1 MKTSL
6 IDTFKYVPNNKKKQ
20 LIVILFLLL
29 VGISFEGL
37 SFAIFIPA
45 LELIIN
51 NNFYYIEK
59 FNIDKIFKIEELNSK
74 ILISFFLIAIV
85 SIFLIKNSYLLF
97 LNWFKNK
104 FFKEVYT
111 LNSIKLF
118 DNYLELSWEEHLKK
132 NSADIIRNIQN
143 EVQKITITINA
154 FLELLTEILVF
165 IIILF
170 FLILW
175 NPKIVMFL
183 IVLFGII
190 CFLFLFLFKKKIN
203 HWAAQ
208 IQENESAFFKNI
220 RESIGSIKEIKILDK
235 KNMFIDE
242 LNSRIKKAQESRLRF
257 ETIQQSPRFFL
268 EFTSVLSISLLTIY
282 FLIQDYEMNEV
293 LVNLGLIAIALFRIM
308 PSTNRI
314 VKNIN
319 DIRFGM
325 NSVRIIEKENDLFIK
340 NGLFIKKDENDKENI
355 RFDNKIELKNI
366 EFSYDESK
374 KKIFNNL
381 NIEIKKNTIIGIVG
395 SSGSGKTT
403 FIDILVGLILNRK
416 GSLKVDGKEIDEK
429 NVKSYQKNF
438 GYIPQNFYLFD
449 NSVRQNIVINQHNSK
464 TSNEMEDKI
473 ILEILE
479 NLKLNKILSEKGL
492 DTQVG
497 ENAIRLS
504 GGQRQR
510 LGIARILFH
519 NKEILLLDE
528 ATNALDKQT
537 EEEIFDFIYAMR
549 NKKTIIISTHN
560 IGMLKRC
567 DAIYEIKNHNINR
580 IK

>member
-85 SIFLIKNSYLLF
+85 GIFLIKNSYLLF

-104 FFKEVYT
+104 FFKQVYT

-165 IIILF
+165 IVILF

-190 CFLFLFLFKKKIN
+190 GFLFLFLFKKKIN

-282 FLIQDYEMNEV
+282 FLILDYEMSEV

-325 NSVRIIEKENDLFIK
+325 NSVRIIEKEYALFE
-340 NGLFIKKDENDKENI
+340 KKDENDENNKAKI
-355 RFDNKIELKNI
+355 SFNNKIELKNI

-381 NIEIKKNTIIGIVG
+381 NFEVKKNSIIGIVG

-403 FIDILVGLILNRK
+403 LIDILVGLILTKK
-416 GSLKVDGKEIDEK
+416 GSLVFDGKEINNK
-429 NVKSYQKNF
+429 NVKSYQRNF

-449 NSVRQNIVINQHNSK
+449 NSVRQNIAINEYNSK
-464 TSNEMEDKI
+464 NSTVNEDEI
-473 ILEILE
+473 ILSIIKD
-479 NLKLNKILSEKGL
+479 LKLKKILNEKGL
-492 DTQVG
+492 DTHVG
-497 ENAIRLS
+497 ENAIKLS

-510 LGIARILFH
+510 LGLARILFH

-528 ATNALDKQT
+528 ATSALDKQT
-537 EEEIFDFIYAMR
+537 EKEIFDLIYSLR
-549 NKKTIIISTHN
+549 GKKTIIISTHSVE
-560 IGMLKRC
+560 MLNNC
-567 DAIYEIKNHNINR
+567 DEVFEIKNNNL
-580 IK
+580 IKIK

>member
-1 MKTSL
+1 MKTNL
-6 IDTFKYVPNNKKKQ
+6 IDTFKYVPENKRKQ
-20 LIVILFLLL
+20 LFIILFLLL
-29 VGISFEGL
+29 IGIGFEGL

-51 NNFYYIEK
+51 NNIYYIEK
-59 FNIDKIFKIEELNSK
+59 FNIDKIFKINELNSK
-74 ILISFFLIAIV
+74 TLISFFLITIV
-85 SIFLIKNSYLLF
+85 GIFLIKNSYLLF

-104 FFKEVYT
+104 FFKQIYT
-111 LNSIKLF
+111 FNSTKLF
-118 DNYLELSWEEHLKK
+118 SNYLELNWEEHLKK

-165 IIILF
+165 FVILF
-170 FLILW
+170 FLVLW

-183 IVLFGII
+183 IILFGAIG
-190 CFLFLFLFKKKIN
+190 FLFIFLFKKRIN
-203 HWAAQ
+203 HWASQ

-220 RESIGSIKEIKILDK
+220 KESIGSIKEIKILGK

-242 LNSRIKKAQESRLRF
+242 LNSRIKKAQASRLRF

-340 NGLFIKKDENDKENI
+340 KDENDKENI

-381 NIEIKKNTIIGIVG
+381 NIEIKKNTIIGVVG

-449 NSVRQNIVINQHNSK
+449 NSVRQNIAINEHNSK
-464 TSNEMEDKI
+464 TSNELEDKI

-537 EEEIFDFIYAMR
+537 EREIFDLIYSLR
-549 NKKTIIISTHN
+549 GRITIIISSHSVE
-560 IGMLKRC
+560 MLNNC
-567 DAIYEIKNHNINR
+567 DEVYEIKDSNFTK

>member
-1 MKTSL
+1 MKTNL
-6 IDTFKYVPNNKKKQ
+6 IDTFKYVPENKRKQ
-20 LIVILFLLL
+20 LFIILFLLL
-29 VGISFEGL
+29 IGIGFEGL

-51 NNFYYIEK
+51 NNIYYIEK
-59 FNIDKIFKIEELNSK
+59 FNIDKIFKINELNSQT
-74 ILISFFLIAIV
+74 LISFFLITIV
-85 SIFLIKNSYLLF
+85 GIFLIKNSYLLF

-104 FFKEVYT
+104 FFKQIYT
-111 LNSIKLF
+111 FNSTKLF
-118 DNYLELSWEEHLKK
+118 SNYLELNWEEHLKK

-165 IIILF
+165 FVILF
-170 FLILW
+170 FLVLW
-175 NPKIVMFL
+175 NPKIVIFL
-183 IVLFGII
+183 IILFGAIG
-190 CFLFLFLFKKKIN
+190 FLFIFLFKKRIN
-203 HWAAQ
+203 HWASQ

-220 RESIGSIKEIKILDK
+220 KESIGSIKEIKILGK

-242 LNSRIKKAQESRLRF
+242 LNSRIKKAQASRLRF

-282 FLIQDYEMNEV
+282 FLIQDYEINEV

-340 NGLFIKKDENDKENI
+340 KDENDKENI

-381 NIEIKKNTIIGIVG
+381 NIEIKKNTIIGVVG

-449 NSVRQNIVINQHNSK
+449 NSVRQNIAINEHNSK
-464 TSNEMEDKI
+464 TTNEMEDKI

-560 IGMLKRC
+560 IDMLKRC

>member
-1 MKTSL
+1 M
-6 IDTFKYVPNNKKKQ
+6 
-20 LIVILFLLL
+20 
-29 VGISFEGL
+29 G
-37 SFAIFIPA
+37 
-45 LELIIN
+45 
-51 NNFYYIEK
+51 
-59 FNIDKIFKIEELNSK
+59 
-74 ILISFFLIAIV
+74 
-85 SIFLIKNSYLLF
+85 IFLIKNSYLLF

-104 FFKEVYT
+104 FFKQVYT

-165 IIILF
+165 IVILF

-190 CFLFLFLFKKKIN
+190 GFLFLFLFKKKIN

-282 FLIQDYEMNEV
+282 FLILDYEMSEV

-325 NSVRIIEKENDLFIK
+325 NSVRIIEKEYALFE
-340 NGLFIKKDENDKENI
+340 KKDENDENNKAKI
-355 RFDNKIELKNI
+355 SFNNKIELKNI

-381 NIEIKKNTIIGIVG
+381 NFEVKKNSIIGIVG

-403 FIDILVGLILNRK
+403 LIDILVGLILTKK
-416 GSLKVDGKEIDEK
+416 GSLVFDGKEINNK
-429 NVKSYQKNF
+429 NVKSYQRNF

-449 NSVRQNIVINQHNSK
+449 NSVRQNIAINEYNSK
-464 TSNEMEDKI
+464 NSTVNEDEI
-473 ILEILE
+473 ILSIIKD
-479 NLKLNKILSEKGL
+479 LKLKKILNEKGL
-492 DTQVG
+492 DTHVG
-497 ENAIRLS
+497 ENAIKLS

-510 LGIARILFH
+510 LGLARILFH

-528 ATNALDKQT
+528 ATSALDKQT
-537 EEEIFDFIYAMR
+537 EKEIFDLIYSLR
-549 NKKTIIISTHN
+549 GKKTIIISTHSVE
-560 IGMLKRC
+560 MLNNC
-567 DAIYEIKNHNINR
+567 DEVFEIKNNNL
-580 IK
+580 IKIK

>member
-1 MKTSL
+1 MKTNL
-6 IDTFKYVPNNKKKQ
+6 IDTFKYVPENKRKQ
-20 LIVILFLLL
+20 LFIILFLLL
-29 VGISFEGL
+29 IGIGFEGL

-51 NNFYYIEK
+51 NNIYYIEK
-59 FNIDKIFKIEELNSK
+59 FNIDKIFKISELNSK
-74 ILISFFLIAIV
+74 TLISFFLITIV
-85 SIFLIKNSYLLF
+85 GIFLIKNSYLLF

-104 FFKEVYT
+104 FFKQIYT
-111 LNSIKLF
+111 FNSTKLF
-118 DNYLELSWEEHLKK
+118 SNYLELNWEEHLKK
-132 NSADIIRNIQN
+132 NSAEIIRNIQN

-165 IIILF
+165 FVILF
-170 FLILW
+170 FLVLW

-183 IVLFGII
+183 IILFGAIG
-190 CFLFLFLFKKKIN
+190 FLFIFLFKKRIN
-203 HWAAQ
+203 HWASQ

-220 RESIGSIKEIKILDK
+220 KESIGSIKEIKILGK

-242 LNSRIKKAQESRLRF
+242 LNSRIKKAQASRLRF

-325 NSVRIIEKENDLFIK
+325 NSVRIIEKENDLFK
-340 NGLFIKKDENDKENI
+340 KKDENDKVNI

-366 EFSYDESK
+366 EFSYDESR

-381 NIEIKKNTIIGIVG
+381 NIEIKKNTIIGVVG

-449 NSVRQNIVINQHNSK
+449 NSVRQNIAINEHNSK
-464 TSNEMEDKI
+464 TTNEMEDKI

-537 EEEIFDFIYAMR
+537 EREIFDLIYSLR
-549 NKKTIIISTHN
+549 GRKTIIISTHSVE
-560 IGMLKRC
+560 MLNNC
-567 DAIYEIKNHNINR
+567 DEVYEIKDSNF
-580 IK
+580 IKVK

>member
-85 SIFLIKNSYLLF
+85 GIFLIKNSYLLF

-104 FFKEVYT
+104 FFKQVYT

-165 IIILF
+165 IVILF

-190 CFLFLFLFKKKIN
+190 GFLFLFLFKKKIN

-282 FLIQDYEMNEV
+282 FLILDYEMSEV
-293 LVNLGLIAIALFRIM
+293 LVNLGLIAISLFRIM

-325 NSVRIIEKENDLFIK
+325 NSVRIIEKEYALFE
-340 NGLFIKKDENDKENI
+340 KKDENDENNKAKI
-355 RFDNKIELKNI
+355 SFNNKIELKNI

-381 NIEIKKNTIIGIVG
+381 NFEVKKNSIIGIVG

-403 FIDILVGLILNRK
+403 LIDILVGLILTKK
-416 GSLKVDGKEIDEK
+416 GSLVFDGKEINNK
-429 NVKSYQKNF
+429 NVKSYQRNF

-449 NSVRQNIVINQHNSK
+449 NSVRQNIAINEYNSK
-464 TSNEMEDKI
+464 NSTVNEDEI
-473 ILEILE
+473 ILSIIKD
-479 NLKLNKILSEKGL
+479 LKLKKILNEKGL
-492 DTQVG
+492 DTHVG
-497 ENAIRLS
+497 ENAIKLS

-510 LGIARILFH
+510 LGLARILFH

-528 ATNALDKQT
+528 ATSALDKQT
-537 EEEIFDFIYAMR
+537 EKEIFDLIYSLR
-549 NKKTIIISTHN
+549 GKKTIIISTHSVE
-560 IGMLKRC
+560 MLNNC
-567 DAIYEIKNHNINR
+567 DEVFEIKNNNL
-580 IK
+580 IKIK

>member
-1 MKTSL
+1 MKTNL
-6 IDTFKYVPNNKKKQ
+6 IDTFKYVPENKRKQ
-20 LIVILFLLL
+20 LFIILFLLL
-29 VGISFEGL
+29 IGIGFEGL

-51 NNFYYIEK
+51 NNIYYIEK
-59 FNIDKIFKIEELNSK
+59 FNIDKIFKISELNSK
-74 ILISFFLIAIV
+74 TLISFFLITIV
-85 SIFLIKNSYLLF
+85 GIFLIKNSYLLF

-104 FFKEVYT
+104 FFKQIYT
-111 LNSIKLF
+111 FNSTKLF
-118 DNYLELSWEEHLKK
+118 SNYLELNWEEHLKK
-132 NSADIIRNIQN
+132 NSAEIIRNIQN

-165 IIILF
+165 FVILF
-170 FLILW
+170 FLVLW

-183 IVLFGII
+183 IILFGAIG
-190 CFLFLFLFKKKIN
+190 FLFIFLFKKRIN
-203 HWAAQ
+203 HWASQ

-220 RESIGSIKEIKILDK
+220 KESIGSIKEIKILGK

-242 LNSRIKKAQESRLRF
+242 LNSRIKKAQASRLRF

-325 NSVRIIEKENDLFIK
+325 NSVRIIEKENDLFK
-340 NGLFIKKDENDKENI
+340 KKDENDKVNI

-366 EFSYDESK
+366 EFSYDESR

-449 NSVRQNIVINQHNSK
+449 NSVRQNIAINEHNSK
-464 TSNEMEDKI
+464 TTNEMEDKI

-537 EEEIFDFIYAMR
+537 EREIFDLIYSLR
-549 NKKTIIISTHN
+549 GRKTIIISTHSVE
-560 IGMLKRC
+560 MLNNC
-567 DAIYEIKNHNINR
+567 DEVYEIKDSNF
-580 IK
+580 IKVK